1 MRTVEEQIFNSMIQQ
16 GAFAALFVW
25 MLFTTQK
32 KNEQREEKYQKVI
45 EKNQSVIE
53 EQAKAFGSLSKD
65 VSDIKQ
71 KIMGNGDD
79 K

>member
-1 MRTVEEQIFNSMIQQ
+1 MEEQIFNSMIQQ